1 MQFHLYYDGLLLG
14 SGRDD
19 PRVDHKHA
27 IRRRFH
33 SQLKR
38 LWGATW
44 LSQAKHGNYVSA
56 PHIDFK
62 MPMSVGLAQRYALG
76 AYRFVPLVR
85 EELAV
90 LCSLKILFLR
100 PDLPGSLIRSADLDS
115 RLKTLFD
122 ALKTPK
128 ETGQIGKQ
136 QTPSDDENPFYCL
149 LEDDK
154 LISHVSVE
162 TGMML
167 EASKENLTGNNV
179 KNDARLVIDVSVR
192 PYALT
197 YGNMG
202 FGTI

>member
-56 PHIDFK
+56 PHIDSK
-62 MPMSVGLAQRYALG
+62 LPMSEGLAQRYAIG

-85 EELAV
+85 EEL
-90 LCSLKILFLR
+90 
-100 PDLPGSLIRSADLDS
+100 RSFA
-115 RLKTLFD
+115 
-122 ALKTPK
+122 
-128 ETGQIGKQ
+128 
-136 QTPSDDENPFYCL
+136 
-149 LEDDK
+149 
-154 LISHVSVE
+154 H
-162 TGMML
+162 
-167 EASKENLTGNNV
+167 
-179 KNDARLVIDVSVR
+179 
-192 PYALT
+192 
-197 YGNMG
+197 
-202 FGTI
+202 

>member
-19 PRVDHKHA
+19 PRVDHKHK

-33 SQLKR
+33 SQLKK

-44 LSQAKHGNYVSA
+44 LSQMTHGNYANA
-56 PHIDFK
+56 PHIDPK
-62 MPMSVGLAQRYALG
+62 LSMSEGLAQRFTIG

-128 ETGQIGKQ
+128 ETGQIGKE
-136 QTPSDDENPFYCL
+136 QT
-149 LEDDK
+149 
-154 LISHVSVE
+154 VR
-162 TGMML
+162 
-167 EASKENLTGNNV
+167 NV
-179 KNDARLVIDVSVR
+179 KN
-192 PYALT
+192 
-197 YGNMG
+197 
-202 FGTI
+202 